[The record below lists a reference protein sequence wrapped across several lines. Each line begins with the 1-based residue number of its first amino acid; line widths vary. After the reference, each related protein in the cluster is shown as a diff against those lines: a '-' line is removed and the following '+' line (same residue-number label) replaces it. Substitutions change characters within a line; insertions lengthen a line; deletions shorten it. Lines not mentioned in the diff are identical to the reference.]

1 MLRGR
6 KSEFQSIKGRDV
18 DDMLSQGTDYLVCPD
33 HKNSKTHGSMAK
45 WLTPGAR
52 RAVELYRQVP
62 RRPEVQTFLVPAM
75 ESISRVDREGAAGAT
90 DSCWAPCALATTFF
104 LVHRYN
110 STCCADEQGTLL
122 CDVYVTARV
131 RSVQRLKAGGA

>member
-1 MLRGR
+1 MYACLALLPKNVQGLANACLVGSLWLDMLRGR

-33 HKNSKTHGSMAK
+33 HKNSKTYGSMAK

-75 ESISRVDREGAAGAT
+75 ESISRVDISSAF
-90 DSCWAPCALATTFF
+90 PTFC
-104 LVHRYN
+104 
-110 STCCADEQGTLL
+110 S
-122 CDVYVTARV
+122 
-131 RSVQRLKAGGA
+131 LKLSQVP